1 MRTATISRNTNE
13 TQIELSINLDDYSKI
28 QIDTGIG
35 FFNHMLDA
43 FARHGRFGLVVKA
56 KGDLDVDPHHT
67 TEDVGIA
74 LGLSLKEALGD
85 KSRY

>member
-67 TEDVGIA
+67 TEASA
-74 LGLSLKEALGD
+74 LPGAVFKRGSW
-85 KSRY
+85 

>member
-1 MRTATISRNTNE
+1 MRTATIARNTNE
-13 TQIELSINLDDYSKI
+13 TQIELSLNLDDYSKI

-56 KGDLDVDPHHT
+56 KGDLDVDPNHT
-67 TEDVGIA
+67 TEDVGI
-74 LGLSLKEALGD
+74 GT
-85 KSRY
+85 

>member
-13 TQIELSINLDDYSKI
+13 TQIELSLNLDDYSKI

-43 FARHGRFGLVVKA
+43 RPLRVGGQSQRRF
-56 KGDLDVDPHHT
+56 
-67 TEDVGIA
+67 
-74 LGLSLKEALGD
+74 
-85 KSRY
+85 RC

>member
-1 MRTATISRNTNE
+1 MRQATISRNTNE
-13 TQIELSINLDDYSKI
+13 TQVDLSLNLDDYSKI

-74 LGLSLKEALGD
+74 LGW
-85 KSRY
+85 R